1 MGVNKVNLVGRLGKD
16 PELRYIEKNVAIAQ
30 LNVAVKTCDYEA
42 NGEKS
47 SYTAWIT
54 VILRGRLAFI
64 AKKRLYKG
72 AAIAVEG
79 RLSNRSYEDKNG
91 VRHYLLEVE
100 AERVEWLSSKKTSS
114 TERNDDD
121 ATDEN
126 VSKVELENVLG
137 SIEEK
142 GRYEVYGDMAIE
154 KTPLGV
160 QEAGASEELSIND
173 VTTPTV
179 KRRGRKKKIDTETD
193 G

>member
-16 PELRYIEKNVAIAQ
+16 PDLRYIEKNVAIAQ
-30 LNVAVKTCDYEA
+30 VNVAVKTCDYEA
-42 NGEKS
+42 NGEKG

-54 VILRGRLAFI
+54 VILRGSLAFI

-100 AERVEWLSSKKTSS
+100 AERVEWLSSKKTSP
-114 TERNDDD
+114 TERNDDN

-126 VSKVELENVLG
+126 VSKVELENILG

-154 KTPLGV
+154 KSPLGV
-160 QEAGASEELSIND
+160 QEADASEKLSIND
-173 VTTPTV
+173 VTAPTV
-179 KRRGRKKKIDTETD
+179 KRRGRKKKPDMESE

>member
-16 PELRYIEKNVAIAQ
+16 PELRYIEKNVAITQ

-100 AERVEWLSSKKTSS
+100 AERVEWLSGKKIAP
-114 TERNDDD
+114 TEQNDDD
-121 ATDEN
+121 TMGEN
-126 VSKVELENVLG
+126 VNKVELENVLG

-142 GRYEVYGDMAIE
+142 GRYEVYGE
-154 KTPLGV
+154 KSPLGV

-173 VTTPTV
+173 VTAPTV

-193 G
+193 E

>member
-100 AERVEWLSSKKTSS
+100 AERLEWLSSKKASPK
-114 TERNDDD
+114 EQNDDN

-154 KTPLGV
+154 KIPLGV

-173 VTTPTV
+173 VTAPTV
-179 KRRGRKKKIDTETD
+179 KRRGRKKKTD
-193 G
+193 I

>member
-16 PELRYIEKNVAIAQ
+16 PELHYIEKNVAIAQ
-30 LNVAVKTCDYEA
+30 LNMAVKTCDYET

-47 SYTAWIT
+47 NYTAWIT

-64 AKKRLYKG
+64 AKKWLYKG
-72 AAIAVEG
+72 AGIAVEG

-100 AERVEWLSSKKTSS
+100 AERLEWLNSKKASPK
-114 TERNDDD
+114 EQNDDNT
-121 ATDEN
+121 TDEN
-126 VSKVELENVLG
+126 VSKVELENVFG

-154 KTPLGV
+154 KIPLGV

-173 VTTPTV
+173 VTAPTV
-179 KRRGRKKKIDTETD
+179 KRRGRKKKTDMKTE